1 LEPIRVLIA
10 DLPGVLHAVV
20 REALSPDDEIVVV
33 ATRRPGLPLG
43 AAVQE
48 TGATVVIVCAEHPE
62 AADPAPPM
70 LAERARLRVLAVSAD
85 GRESVMYELQPRR
98 RELGEL
104 SPAGLLEAVRAT
116 AGPPEEDQ
124 CQRP

>member
-10 DLPGVLHAVV
+10 DLPGVLHGVV
-20 REALSPDDEIVVV
+20 RETLSPDADIVVV
-33 ATRRPGLPLG
+33 ATPRPGLSLP

-48 TGATVVIVCAEHPE
+48 TGATVVIVGAEHPE
-62 AADPAPPM
+62 AADPVPPL
-70 LAERARLRVLAVSAD
+70 LAERARLRVLAVTAD

-104 SPAGLLEAVRAT
+104 SPAGLLDAVRAT
-116 AGPPEEDQ
+116 AGPLEEDQ